1 MAKIINVY
9 TMENCPKCKIL
20 KESLLKT
27 GIMTNNEYDV
37 KFITINPEDKKDP
50 NLNLLIENGY
60 FMLPVLLVN
69 DTFMNFT
76 QAMEFIKNEI

>member
-1 MAKIINVY
+1 MTKTINVY

-27 GIMTNNEYDV
+27 GIMTNNKYDV
-37 KFITINPEDKKDP
+37 KFITINPENKEDP
-50 NLNLLIENGY
+50 NLNLLIEKGY